1 MKAQLKGLSVPFTF
15 LNKPVKGLA
24 KAIYMYNYEHERSV
38 KNEKEPSCTEPR
50 GESRNAY
57 RNTRDSVLPS
67 DEQ

>member
-1 MKAQLKGLSVPFTF
+1 MNVPFTF

-38 KNEKEPSCTEPR
+38 KNEKESEPSCTEPR

-57 RNTRDSVLPS
+57 QDTRDSVSPS